1 MLRLLKILK
10 QIAKGL
16 IGATVVLVIASVY
29 APHLVPEIPFL
40 PITGLIE
47 LIESAEKEAASILPE
62 EVKGFIE
69 RLSEAVA

>member
-1 MLRLLKILK
+1 VLWIIKILK
-10 QIAKGL
+10 PIAKAL
-16 IGATVVLVIASVY
+16 LGATVLLVIVSVY
-29 APHLVPEIPFL
+29 APHLAPEIPFL

-62 EVKGFIE
+62 EVKGFIG